1 MQQMK
6 VHAKF
11 ILNVSAPT
19 THAHL
24 NVLSSKFDAILTVHR
39 R

>member
-1 MQQMK
+1 MQQTK

-11 ILNVSAPT
+11 ILYVSAPT
-19 THAHL
+19 TYAHL
-24 NVLSSKFDAILTVHR
+24 NVLSSKFDVILTVHR